1 MTNEQTKKM
10 SNSDIIKAIELAVGA
25 LAHLHKAAGI
35 KIQSKSLR
43 LGTIRKNEKN
53 LWEITVGYKIETDTT
68 PANTL
73 EMIYSNDFQEQK
85 FTIDLAKE
93 EVISVEKIS

>member
-1 MTNEQTKKM
+1 MTNEQNKKM

-25 LAHLHKAAGI
+25 LAHLHKAADI
-35 KIQSKSLR
+35 KIQNKSLR

-53 LWEITVGYKIETDTT
+53 LWEITLGYKIETDTT

-85 FTIDLAKE
+85 ITIDLAKE
-93 EVISVEKIS
+93 EVVSVEKIS